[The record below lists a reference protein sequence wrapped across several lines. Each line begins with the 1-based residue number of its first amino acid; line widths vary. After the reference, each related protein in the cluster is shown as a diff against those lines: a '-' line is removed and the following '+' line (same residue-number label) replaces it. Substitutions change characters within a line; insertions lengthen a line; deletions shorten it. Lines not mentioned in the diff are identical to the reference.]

1 MQTQDHVVGGNE
13 LPRTLGALRASGWES
28 VAVKAELRRNMVA
41 AIRRGEE
48 LFPGIVGYEDTVIPE
63 VINAVLAEHDMLFLG
78 EKGQAKS
85 KLMRMLVRFLDP
97 FVPFLAL
104 PESPVHEDPYAPITG
119 AGKRMV
125 AKLGDDAPI
134 AWWAREHRYAERLA
148 PGTKFADLIGE
159 IDPAKLLGGASM
171 GAEDALHFGL
181 IPRMHRGIFAMNEL
195 PDLDDLV
202 QTGLFNILE
211 ERDVQIR
218 GYPISFDLDVLVLFS
233 ANPGT
238 YNRSGK
244 VIPQLKDR
252 IGATIQTHYPRTR
265 DLGIEIM
272 EHEAGEVRGDV
283 RVIVPRFMKEIV
295 EQMSICA
302 RKSSFIDQT
311 SGVSARFSVSNYRTM
326 IANATRRAISLGE
339 STTVPRISDLAHFH
353 ASAVGKLELDLMGSH
368 QLTESQALEAIGAE
382 AVKVVFEEYVT
393 RHGLAEIGEVFAKG
407 VTVEVG
413 DMLASSHYEKILKRV
428 PQVWEKAFEVNP
440 AADAAVRASCV
451 EFVLAGLHA
460 SDMISR
466 ATRQGRV
473 SYEL

>member
-1 MQTQDHVVGGNE
+1 
-13 LPRTLGALRASGWES
+13 
-28 VAVKAELRRNMVA
+28 
-41 AIRRGEE
+41 
-48 LFPGIVGYEDTVIPE
+48 
-63 VINAVLAEHDMLFLG
+63 
-78 EKGQAKS
+78 
-85 KLMRMLVRFLDP
+85 
-97 FVPFLAL
+97 
-104 PESPVHEDPYAPITG
+104 
-119 AGKRMV
+119 
-125 AKLGDDAPI
+125 
-134 AWWAREHRYAERLA
+134 
-148 PGTKFADLIGE
+148 
-159 IDPAKLLGGASM
+159 
-171 GAEDALHFGL
+171 
-181 IPRMHRGIFAMNEL
+181 
-195 PDLDDLV
+195 
-202 QTGLFNILE
+202 
-211 ERDVQIR
+211 
-218 GYPISFDLDVLVLFS
+218 
-233 ANPGT
+233 
-238 YNRSGK
+238 
-244 VIPQLKDR
+244 
-252 IGATIQTHYPRTR
+252 
-265 DLGIEIM
+265 
-272 EHEAGEVRGDV
+272 
-283 RVIVPRFMKEIV
+283 
-295 EQMSICA
+295 
-302 RKSSFIDQT
+302 
-311 SGVSARFSVSNYRTM
+311 M

>member
-1 MQTQDHVVGGNE
+1 MQTQDHVVGGNG

-28 VAVKAELRRNMVA
+28 VAVKGELRRNMVA
-41 AIRRGEE
+41 ALRRGEE

-85 KLMRMLVRFLDP
+85 RLMRMLVRFLDP
-97 FVPFLAL
+97 FVPYLDL
-104 PESPVHEDPYAPITG
+104 PGSPVHEDPYAPITG

-125 AKLGDDAPI
+125 AAMGENAPI

-272 EHEAGEVRGDV
+272 EREAGEVRGDV

-302 RKSSFIDQT
+302 RKCSFIDQT

-339 STTVPRISDLAHFH
+339 GTTVPRISDLAHFH

-460 SDMISR
+460 SNMISR